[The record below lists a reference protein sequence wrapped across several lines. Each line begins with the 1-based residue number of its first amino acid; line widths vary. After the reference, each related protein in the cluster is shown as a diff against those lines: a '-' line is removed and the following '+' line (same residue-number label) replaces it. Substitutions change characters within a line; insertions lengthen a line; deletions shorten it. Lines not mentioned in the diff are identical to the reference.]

1 MLLNVLEAIVRVATR
16 LAFALLGGALV
27 VLVLI
32 AMTPRIVAALTG
44 GA

>member
-16 LAFALLGGALV
+16 LTLALLAGALV
-27 VLVLI
+27 ALALA